1 MTLVFH
7 HSHSKVWRSVGAEK
21 NFDQNVACRSM
32 TDEDHSSRWTV
43 GSMLTS
49 DWLRFLFSFEGRVSR
64 KGYLLGFFAP
74 LFLTVIVVGVLVP
87 PPYFSAAVVPVL
99 LASWPSVAI
108 GAKRCHDR
116 NRSGWYQ
123 LIALVPF
130 IGWPW
135 L

>member
-1 MTLVFH
+1 
-7 HSHSKVWRSVGAEK
+7 
-21 NFDQNVACRSM
+21 
-32 TDEDHSSRWTV
+32 
-43 GSMLTS
+43 
-49 DWLRFLFSFEGRVSR
+49 
-64 KGYLLGFFAP
+64 LLGFFVP

-87 PPYFSAAVVPVL
+87 PPYFSAAMVPVL

-135 L
+135 LLIEFCFFRGTDGPNRFG